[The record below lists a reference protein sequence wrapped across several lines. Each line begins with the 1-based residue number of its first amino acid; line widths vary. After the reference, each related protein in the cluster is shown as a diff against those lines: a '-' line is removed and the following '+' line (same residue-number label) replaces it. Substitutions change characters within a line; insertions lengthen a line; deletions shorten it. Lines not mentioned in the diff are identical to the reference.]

1 MQTFT
6 YPFYTRIIY
15 RYGNIAATVLL
26 LLYLIPIIIG
36 VDENRYLL
44 IPLAASLFMIYFVN
58 KKYLTLYKVMTY
70 KIEANEDK
78 LVCSDFVFS
87 DRVVVIYF
95 EDIESLSGGIFDGR
109 LRGVMKVCDGK
120 NQICIGFSDKIK
132 DSKKLITLILS
143 KVKKEVYD
151 EVIEKL
157 QALKKMKKK

>member
-44 IPLAASLFMIYFVN
+44 IPLAASLFLIYFVN

-78 LVCSDFVFS
+78 LVCTDFVFS
-87 DRVVVIYF
+87 ERVVVIYF
-95 EDIESLSGGIFDGR
+95 EDVESLSGGIFDGR

>member
-44 IPLAASLFMIYFVN
+44 IPLAASLFLIYFVN

-78 LVCSDFVFS
+78 LVCTDFVFS
-87 DRVVVIYF
+87 ERVVVIYF
-95 EDIESLSGGIFDGR
+95 EDVESLSGGIFDGR
-109 LRGVMKVCDGK
+109 LHGIMKVCDGK

>member
-36 VDENRYLL
+36 VDENKYLL

-78 LVCSDFVFS
+78 LVCTDFVFS

-143 KVKKEVYD
+143 KVKKEVYN
-151 EVIEKL
+151 EVIVKL
-157 QALKKMKKK
+157 QALKKSKKK

>member
-44 IPLAASLFMIYFVN
+44 IPLAASLFLIYFVN

-78 LVCSDFVFS
+78 LVCTDFVFS

-95 EDIESLSGGIFDGR
+95 EDVESLSGGIFDGR

>member
-44 IPLAASLFMIYFVN
+44 IPLAASLFLIYFVN

-78 LVCSDFVFS
+78 LVCTDFVFS

>member
-78 LVCSDFVFS
+78 LVCTDFVFS

>member
-15 RYGNIAATVLL
+15 RYGNIAATLL
-26 LLYLIPIIIG
+26 LLFYLIPIVIA
-36 VDENRYLL
+36 VDENKYLL
-44 IPLAASLFMIYFVN
+44 IPLAASLFLIYFIN
-58 KKYLTLYKVMTY
+58 KKFLTLYKVIPY
-70 KIEANEDK
+70 KIEADEDK
-78 LVCSDFVFS
+78 LICTDFVFS
-87 DRVVVIYF
+87 NRELVVYF
-95 EDIESLSGGIFDGR
+95 KDIKSLSGGIFDGR

-132 DSKKLITLILS
+132 DSKKLMTLILS

-157 QALKKMKKK
+157 QALKKSKKK